1 MSHNLVLLRYLSSS
15 RSHGFRLPD
24 PLMAQ
29 LRARTMSSKSS
40 SWSAVVAASVPKSY
54 KAQALR
60 LVPGLEARLTIR
72 EGVLVTMTGD
82 RRVEITPEDLISF
95 LVTKK
100 KTSIAPE
107 MLAQLLPEIDVI
119 KPSSISPTSKKIL
132 EEARKLSQSRHDS
145 EHPSSVSP
153 PVKAS
158 KKKKKEVKSTKE
170 NEKKTEP
177 IKVLHVK
184 DVFSQANFK
193 EELKRIGTE
202 GKDLV
207 NPSVIGQVVSQETSV
222 KVEKANSSKN
232 NLSDLKKASKRE
244 PMKTSQPQ
252 QVEKEELITLA
263 ALDQVSRNPSSKNIG
278 PGVNKI
284 ENLNETEK
292 NTDQVRSQEKQ
303 VKPLISEITSEK
315 KNEETESSSLDK
327 PSKKMDSKDE
337 QSETVITGPTQT
349 IESVEK
355 EPSSNEVSS
364 VSSNPIQ
371 SGHPDIEL
379 GVNKLENR
387 EINETEK
394 VESAEI
400 KVFPTIEAKD
410 QTLKQSSRVETVTP
424 AETTTRL
431 SNVEH
436 VTKSLKN
443 DDLGEE
449 NSKFGTV
456 NKSETIE
463 PSKEHYSD
471 PKTAAAQSLGG
482 SASDSG
488 SGSMNLFLGGLTLIA
503 GGFLINHLLGATP
516 ANAKEAETTSASSI
530 VNVAREEC
538 SSDETEKRDP
548 TNDAITTHAEINSPT
563 ASTDIASAVLPDLEV
578 EEGAV
583 EV

>member
-1 MSHNLVLLRYLSSS
+1 
-15 RSHGFRLPD
+15 
-24 PLMAQ
+24 
-29 LRARTMSSKSS
+29 
-40 SWSAVVAASVPKSY
+40 
-54 KAQALR
+54 
-60 LVPGLEARLTIR
+60 
-72 EGVLVTMTGD
+72 
-82 RRVEITPEDLISF
+82 
-95 LVTKK
+95 
-100 KTSIAPE
+100 

-184 DVFSQANFK
+184 DVFSQGNFK

-222 KVEKANSSKN
+222 EQLSPPRESDKKVEKANSSKN

-244 PMKTSQPQ
+244 LMKTSQPQ

-278 PGVNKI
+278 PGVNKM
-284 ENLNETEK
+284 ENLNKTIK
-292 NTDQVRSQEKQ
+292 NTDQVRSQAKQ

-315 KNEETESSSLDK
+315 KNEETESSSPDK

-364 VSSNPIQ
+364 VSSNQIQ

-387 EINETEK
+387 EKNETEK
-394 VESAEI
+394 VESAEE
-400 KVFPTIEAKD
+400 KVFPTIDAKD
-410 QTLKQSSRVETVTP
+410 QTLKESSRVETVTP

-436 VTKSLKN
+436 LAKSLKYDN
-443 DDLGEE
+443 LGEE
-449 NSKFGTV
+449 ESKFRTV

-463 PSKEHYSD
+463 PSKEHHSD

-503 GGFLINHLLGATP
+503 GGFLINHLTGATP
-516 ANAKEAETTSASSI
+516 ANAKGAETTPASDI
-530 VNVAREEC
+530 VIVAREEC

-548 TNDAITTHAEINSPT
+548 TVDAITTHAEITSVT
-563 ASTDIASAVLPDLEV
+563 ASTEKASAVLPDLEA
-578 EEGAV
+578 EGAV